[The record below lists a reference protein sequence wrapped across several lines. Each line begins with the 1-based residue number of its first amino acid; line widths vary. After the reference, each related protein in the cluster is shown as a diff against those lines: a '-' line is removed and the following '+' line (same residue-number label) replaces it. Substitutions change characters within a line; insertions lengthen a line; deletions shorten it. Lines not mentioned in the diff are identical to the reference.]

1 MFRNKNLSIILLGLG
16 LALCLGVLTG
26 GVTVIPSEGRG
37 REMWGIEGSSKCGG
51 RVFNSRDSSI
61 PLRSTQNDARRR
73 LQQIYTAEIGVRE
86 ATGHNDGTRV
96 QEYLQYVHLKGNF
109 SYCAAFTCWALGKAG
124 INNPKNGWAP
134 AMFPE
139 KRVVWKGGK
148 HNDAINRVFTGDVFG
163 IYFSNLKRI
172 GHCGFVDSWD
182 RTWCITVEANTTDI
196 RAGPGEGVFKKKRL
210 VKTIYK
216 VADWVN

>member
-26 GVTVIPSEGRG
+26 DVGKVVGGKAEGVRAGQTSQKKE
-37 REMWGIEGSSKCGG
+37 SHQ
-51 RVFNSRDSSI
+51 DD
-61 PLRSTQNDARRR
+61 TRRR

-124 INNPKNGWAP
+124 VENPKNGWAP
-134 AMFPE
+134 ALFPA
-139 KRVVWKGGK
+139 KRVVWEGGK
-148 HNDAINRVFTGDVFG
+148 HTGAINRVFPGDVFG
-163 IYFSNLKRI
+163 IYFYNLKRI
-172 GHCGFVDSWD
+172 GHCGFVESWD
-182 RTWCITVEANTTDI
+182 GTWCITVEANTTDI

-210 VKTIYK
+210 IRTIYQ
-216 VADWVN
+216 VADWVD